1 MYKRQD
7 ADWATDP
14 DDRRSISGYCVY
26 LGDNLVAWSSRKQG
40 IVARSTA
47 ESEYR
52 AMALCSTEITWI
64 NSLLGELR
72 MDVENIPIILSDS
85 TSAAAIAA
93 NPVYHSRTKHFE
105 IDLHF
110 LRDKVTKGE
119 LEINYIGSND
129 QIADVLT
136 KPLPHHKFSCFRSK
150 LKVIDK
156 ALSLREGVENSSCEE
171 SKIDLESKLACHL
184 SFCNLQPA
192 DMEDESGLLSW
203 QNSCAEEYQHI
214 SMEQL
219 KVLEF

>member
-1 MYKRQD
+1 
-7 ADWATDP
+7 
-14 DDRRSISGYCVY
+14 
-26 LGDNLVAWSSRKQG
+26 
-40 IVARSTA
+40 
-47 ESEYR
+47 
-52 AMALCSTEITWI
+52 MALCSTEITWI
-64 NSLLGELR
+64 NSLLGELK
-72 MDVENIPIILSDS
+72 MEIENIPIILSDS

-93 NPVYHSRTKHFE
+93 NPVYHSKTKHFE

-110 LRDKVTKGE
+110 LRDKVTKSE
-119 LEINYIGSND
+119 LEINYIGNND

-136 KPLPHHKFSCFRSK
+136 KPLLHHKFSCFRSK
-150 LKVIDK
+150 VKVIDK

-171 SKIDLESKLACHL
+171 SNIDFESKLACHL

-219 KVLEF
+219 KLLEF